1 MDTDE
6 IREPSEASSGK
17 NCGQYFSPLN
27 TRNEG
32 EAGSPPEISQLERV
46 ATAPVQGI
54 LDKMNWASAQLNEC
68 EQQIHSLEL
77 KRTAVAVEWRSRK
90 AELLNS
96 IGYTTLQRAKPVFE
110 AYQEQLQLQFD
121 LNEAAELYHG
131 AVTELRKIKQV
142 LQLAHDNGS
151 SQENLA
157 LLLEKSII
165 AQTQRETFEN
175 LSLNRT
181 AEYKTAQDK
190 CGELRRAVGL
200 RTVERAWPWFECFTQ
215 STARSKECSDHIRR
229 LKIEAARLREEYRE
243 CMLQLEA
250 ISAKVHSIRQDQ
262 SPHPD

>member
-1 MDTDE
+1 MK
-6 IREPSEASSGK
+6 S
-17 NCGQYFSPLN
+17 CGLLYFSPLN
-27 TRNEG
+27 TRKSSSEQEEEEKG
-32 EAGSPPEISQLERV
+32 PPEISQLERT

-77 KRTAVAVEWRSRK
+77 KRTAVAVEWRNRK

-96 IGYTTLQRAKPVFE
+96 IGYTALERAKPVFQ
-110 AYQEQLQLQFD
+110 AYQEQLQLQLD

-131 AVTELRKIKQV
+131 AVTELQKIKEV
-142 LQLAHDNGS
+142 LQFAHDNGS
-151 SQENLA
+151 SLENLA
-157 LLLEKSII
+157 LLLEKSIV
-165 AQTQRETFEN
+165 AQTQRDTFEN
-175 LSLNRT
+175 LSLDRT
-181 AEYKTAQDK
+181 AAYNNAQAK
-190 CGELRRAVGL
+190 CGELRRAVGV

-215 STARSKECSDHIRR
+215 SKARSKECSDHIRR

-262 SPHPD
+262 GPHPD